1 MGRLTCSNLMETPW
15 KYIGATGLGILASC
29 LVVTLG
35 FNLATG
41 SFRPPAPPP
50 FQAEISRAQSVI
62 GGHVPT
68 SPLLGRAQEEL
79 VAIAAA
85 DDQRQREG
93 EWVEVTDAVNMRSG
107 GSSSDPVIKV
117 QIEGK
122 RLRVASRDGGWV
134 EVVEPETE
142 VIGWVYERYVK
153 LIDPESQQA
162 RLVDAE
168 R

>member
-1 MGRLTCSNLMETPW
+1 METTW
-15 KYIGATGLGILASC
+15 KYIGATSLGILASC

-35 FNLATG
+35 FNLATR

-50 FQAEISRAQSVI
+50 FQPEISRAQSDSSR
-62 GGHVPT
+62 HVPA

-85 DDQRQREG
+85 DDQRQREA

-117 QIEGK
+117 QLEGN
-122 RLRVASRDGGWV
+122 RLRVASRDGSWV

-142 VIGWVYERYVK
+142 LTGWVYERYVK
-153 LIDPESQQA
+153 RIDPESQQA

>member
-1 MGRLTCSNLMETPW
+1 METTW
-15 KYIGATGLGILASC
+15 KYAGATSLGILASC
-29 LVVTLG
+29 LVVGLG
-35 FNLATG
+35 FTLATK
-41 SFRPPAPPP
+41 SFHTAGHPPLQP
-50 FQAEISRAQSVI
+50 EISRAQSVI

-68 SPLLGRAQEEL
+68 SPLLGRAQEKL
-79 VAIAAA
+79 VASVAA
-85 DDQRQREG
+85 DDQRQRDA

-117 QIEGK
+117 QLEGK

-142 VIGWVYERYVK
+142 VIGWIYERYVK
-153 LIDPESQQA
+153 RIDPESQQA
-162 RLVDAE
+162 QLVDAE

>member
-1 MGRLTCSNLMETPW
+1 METTW
-15 KYIGATGLGILASC
+15 KYAGATSLGILASC
-29 LVVTLG
+29 LVVGLG
-35 FNLATG
+35 FTLAAK
-41 SFRPPAPPP
+41 SFRTAGHPPLPP
-50 FQAEISRAQSVI
+50 EISRAQSVI
-62 GGHVPT
+62 GTHVPT

-85 DDQRQREG
+85 DDQRQREA
-93 EWVEVTDAVNMRSG
+93 EWVQVTDAVNMRSG
-107 GSSSDPVIKV
+107 GSSSDPIIKV

-122 RLRVASRDGGWV
+122 RLRVASRDAGWV
-134 EVVEPETE
+134 EVVEPQTE

-153 LIDPESQQA
+153 RIDPASQQA